1 MNFNPS
7 AASSTSILYQQ
18 SIGSSIQSWKKLRI
32 QTVTP
37 YVPFFSPPNTLLHPE
52 LKSPPNQVRS
62 NPLEEEHLQKIPT
75 FFAKSKENK
84 TNEASPMQLPNRLIP
99 AIPMLFPTTSL
110 SCITLK
116 KKLQPWLLWHGCPQ
130 VQMSNENIVA
140 YICGKQFY
148 PRIKRHHS
156 ARLRQANTS
165 SDTTNGVEPES
176 SLGRQVMANSQQ
188 TAWWWTPLEP
198 SCYKL
203 ALCSWH
209 SEHSK
214 SLTWLQHSANQRRTY
229 LRGRVINTL

>member
-7 AASSTSILYQQ
+7 AASSTSIFYQQ
-18 SIGSSIQSWKKLRI
+18 SIGSSKVGKNWEFKQSLHMCRS
-32 QTVTP
+32 
-37 YVPFFSPPNTLLHPE
+37 FLPPTHCFTQK

-99 AIPMLFPTTSL
+99 AIPMIFPTTSL
-110 SCITLK
+110 SCITL

-130 VQMSNENIVA
+130 VKRSNENIVA
-140 YICGKQFY
+140 YICGNQFY
-148 PRIKRHHS
+148 RRIKRHHS

-176 SLGRQVMANSQQ
+176 S
-188 TAWWWTPLEP
+188 
-198 SCYKL
+198 Y
-203 ALCSWH
+203 
-209 SEHSK
+209 
-214 SLTWLQHSANQRRTY
+214 
-229 LRGRVINTL
+229 